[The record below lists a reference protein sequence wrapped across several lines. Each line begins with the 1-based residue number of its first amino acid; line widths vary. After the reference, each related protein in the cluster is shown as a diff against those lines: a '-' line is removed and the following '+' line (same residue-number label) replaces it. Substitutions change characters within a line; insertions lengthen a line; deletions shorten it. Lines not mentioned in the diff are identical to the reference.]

1 MMKRILAIAALAL
14 LGLCAPAQ
22 SSRVTDAIL
31 EEGRTNNQTM
41 THLDVLSNR
50 IGGRLIGSG
59 ALEDAENWVE
69 WQLKQWGYK
78 VIREQVCSVPVGFNR
93 GPWFGKIIGGSGE
106 SLHFTTPSY
115 TAGTRGVQRGRVV
128 IEPYTTADFE
138 RMKGTVKGA
147 WVLISGNNTG
157 FPTDYGQKADSLRAV
172 DIAYNDSLRTAHSK
186 EPLRTTPALFYRQL
200 IEAGALGLIQSSK
213 LPISTLYDRKHLE
226 EMSWE
231 SLPVMPDIRLDCRQY
246 EKIRQM
252 VIDREYFE
260 LEFDIRN
267 HFRLG
272 PVYAHNIIAVLEGS
286 KYPNEY
292 VITGGHLD
300 AYDSATGGVDCG
312 VGVSVNL
319 EVARLLAT
327 AGAKPKRTI
336 IIAFWTGEEF
346 GLWGTKYNVEHQE
359 AMLPRI
365 SNYFNRD
372 GGPTMCTGISVPE
385 AMYDDFKKVCAPLE
399 KAYGFEVSKRE
410 GGPRPRPAK
419 AGGSDHAHF
428 AMKGVPTISFTQG
441 DPKGYNFD
449 YREIWHTDRDTYD
462 KSIAEYQE
470 EAAVVTAVTVWGLSN
485 LDHILSREGLYSE

>member
-172 DIAYNDSLRTAHSK
+172 DIAYNDSLR
-186 EPLRTTPALFYRQL
+186 
-200 IEAGALGLIQSSK
+200 
-213 LPISTLYDRKHLE
+213 
-226 EMSWE
+226 
-231 SLPVMPDIRLDCRQY
+231 
-246 EKIRQM
+246 
-252 VIDREYFE
+252 
-260 LEFDIRN
+260 
-267 HFRLG
+267 
-272 PVYAHNIIAVLEGS
+272 
-286 KYPNEY
+286 
-292 VITGGHLD
+292 
-300 AYDSATGGVDCG
+300 
-312 VGVSVNL
+312 
-319 EVARLLAT
+319 
-327 AGAKPKRTI
+327 
-336 IIAFWTGEEF
+336 
-346 GLWGTKYNVEHQE
+346 
-359 AMLPRI
+359 
-365 SNYFNRD
+365 
-372 GGPTMCTGISVPE
+372 
-385 AMYDDFKKVCAPLE
+385 
-399 KAYGFEVSKRE
+399 
-410 GGPRPRPAK
+410 
-419 AGGSDHAHF
+419 
-428 AMKGVPTISFTQG
+428 
-441 DPKGYNFD
+441 
-449 YREIWHTDRDTYD
+449 
-462 KSIAEYQE
+462 
-470 EAAVVTAVTVWGLSN
+470 
-485 LDHILSREGLYSE
+485 